1 MKAALFDEIKNIS
14 LIDKEVP
21 SVGSEEVLLK
31 VLQTGICGSEIH
43 AYNGT
48 HPFREPPSIL
58 GHEVVGVVFKLG
70 SNVNGLNEGDIVSV
84 EPQYGCFECQ
94 YCKKGDYHLCNNKTI
109 LGTPRWEGAFAEYI
123 AVPAS
128 TIYRLSQDIPYKIGV
143 LAEPLAVGVHAVKIA
158 GIEKGDKV
166 AILGSGPIG
175 LLTAVAAHHAGAERI
190 VITDTLKHNL
200 DAGKALG
207 VSDTVDITEC
217 SITDYVK
224 EHLGS
229 VDKVFLTV
237 GFESIVD
244 DAFEIISKKGKII
257 SIAIFEGKT
266 GVDLNKV
273 FMSEIQILGSSMYIK
288 EDFQEAINI
297 ISQQK
302 YPLEV
307 LTRHTFKLDE
317 INEAMEVAAT
327 KKDNAIKVLIDFS

>member
-14 LIDKEVP
+14 LIDKEMP
-21 SVGSEEVLLK
+21 SVGSDEVLIK

-43 AYNGT
+43 AYNGK

-58 GHEVVGVVFKLG
+58 GHEVVGAVFKLG
-70 SNVNGLNEGDIVSV
+70 SDVNGFNEGDIVTV
-84 EPQYGCFECQ
+84 EPQYGCFDCE
-94 YCKKGDYHLCNNKTI
+94 YCKRGDYHLCNNKTI
-109 LGTPRWEGAFAEYI
+109 LGTSKWEGAFAEYI
-123 AVPAS
+123 SAPAS
-128 TIYRLSQDIPYKIGV
+128 TVYRLSEDIPYKVGA

-175 LLTAVAAHHAGAERI
+175 LLTAVAANNAGADRI

-200 DAGKALG
+200 EAGKALG
-207 VSDTVDITEC
+207 MTDTVDIGEC
-217 SITDYVK
+217 SLTDYVK

-237 GFESIVD
+237 GFESVVD
-244 DAFEIISKKGKII
+244 DAFEIISKKGKMI

-273 FMSEIQILGSSMYIK
+273 FMSEIQILGSSMYIR

-307 LTRHTFKLDE
+307 LTGHSFKLDE
-317 INEAMEVAAT
+317 INEAMEAAAT
-327 KKDNAIKVLIDFS
+327 KKDNAIKVLIDFP

>member
-1 MKAALFDEIKNIS
+1 M
-14 LIDKEVP
+14 
-21 SVGSEEVLLK
+21 
-31 VLQTGICGSEIH
+31 
-43 AYNGT
+43 
-48 HPFREPPSIL
+48 
-58 GHEVVGVVFKLG
+58 
-70 SNVNGLNEGDIVSV
+70 
-84 EPQYGCFECQ
+84 
-94 YCKKGDYHLCNNKTI
+94 
-109 LGTPRWEGAFAEYI
+109 
-123 AVPAS
+123 
-128 TIYRLSQDIPYKIGV
+128 
-143 LAEPLAVGVHAVKIA
+143 
-158 GIEKGDKV
+158 

-175 LLTAVAAHHAGAERI
+175 LLTAVAAHHTGAERI

-257 SIAIFEGKT
+257 SIAIFEGNT
-266 GVDLNKV
+266 VVDLNKV